1 VLDRPANAIASLIA
15 IAAIGL
21 AIAGVLSRG
30 YLDGST
36 DAVIA
41 LATVVLAVA
50 MLFIGAWW
58 LSRQAPGTPFHEMA
72 IPAAVATVV
81 PMLVGSDRL
90 IGRFWGIGVADW
102 VLIAAASATLGLAIA
117 DRLPAPYRTV
127 TSFVVAGLAI
137 SAAALGLLTPSVGLA
152 PGDTMH
158 TLAVLVLAST
168 TAVAGLIAGVLRH
181 SLPAVDRG
189 RESVVA
195 ALELGVLGVTPA
207 IAIITT
213 WGSTDPRDAIPLV
226 VWILGVLAVQ
236 YFAVRPLARSASV
249 ATTQRDQVVAAMEAE
264 RARIAADIH
273 DDALQELTMLGWKLD
288 RSGDMENAAA
298 AREVADRLR
307 AILGDLRLPILD
319 DLGTGPA
326 LEWLV
331 ERVGRA
337 AGGDVRLERSDKIR
351 PPAAVELAFFR
362 VAQEALSNAVRHG
375 RPPIL
380 VRYWTT
386 PTSASL
392 SVDDA
397 GAGIDAADA
406 ERSESGHFGMLNM
419 RQRAEQ
425 IGALLDVRRWPTG
438 GTRVTM
444 EWRA

>member
-1 VLDRPANAIASLIA
+1 MLDRPANG
-15 IAAIGL
+15 IAAL
-21 AIAGVLSRG
+21 
-30 YLDGST
+30 
-36 DAVIA
+36 IA
-41 LATVVLAVA
+41 LAATVLAFVA
-50 MLFIGAWW
+50 AGAEASEVGFYSTAVLTFVLGVVMLVVGYWW
-58 LSRQAPGTPFHEMA
+58 LVRQVPGTPFSEFA
-72 IPAAVATVV
+72 GPASVATVV
-81 PMLVGSDRL
+81 PVL
-90 IGRFWGIGVADW
+90 IGPGLSATFAALDFVAW
-102 VLIAAASATLGLAIA
+102 TLAAAAAATLGLAIA
-117 DRLPAPYRTV
+117 DRLPDAYRTG
-127 TSFVVAGLAI
+127 TSFIVASLAI
-137 SAAALGLLTPSVGLA
+137 GAAALGLLTPAVPGFEPAYIFRSLA
-152 PGDTMH
+152 ILL
-158 TLAVLVLAST
+158 LAAATVVP
-168 TAVAGLIAGVLRH
+168 GLIAGVLRH
-181 SLPAVDRG
+181 TLPSADRN

-195 ALELGVLGVTPA
+195 ALELGVLGITPA
-207 IAIITT
+207 IAVITT
-213 WGSTDPRDAIPLV
+213 WESPDPRAAIPLV

-236 YFAVRPLARSASV
+236 YFAVKPLARTAKV

-264 RARIAADIH
+264 RSRIAADIH

-288 RSGDMENAAA
+288 ATGDKENAAS

-331 ERVGRA
+331 ERVGRVA
-337 AGGDVRLERSDKIR
+337 AGDVRLERSDEVR

-375 RPPIL
+375 KPPIL

-397 GAGIDAADA
+397 GPGIDAMDA
-406 ERSESGHFGMLNM
+406 ERAGSGHFGLLNM

-425 IGALLDVRRWPTG
+425 IGALLDVRKWPTG